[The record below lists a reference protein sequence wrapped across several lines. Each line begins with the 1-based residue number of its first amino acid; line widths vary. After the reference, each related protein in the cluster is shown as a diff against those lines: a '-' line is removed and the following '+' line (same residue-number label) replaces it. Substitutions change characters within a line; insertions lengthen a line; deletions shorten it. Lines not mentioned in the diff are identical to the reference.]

1 MQWCDRNP
9 NILEWNSECII
20 IRYYDPVER
29 KHRRYFPDFYV
40 KVRENSGKIVEKLIE
55 VKPLKQTTPPTKPKR
70 KTKGY
75 IYEVREYAKN
85 MAKWEAGTEF
95 CKDRSWKFQV
105 LTEKELGIKK

>member
-1 MQWCDRNP
+1 MFIKIDKKIILKFKQCLQNSKIPKIP
-9 NILEWNSECII
+9 NVGVGNLS
-20 IRYYDPVER
+20 VGGT
-29 KHRRYFPDFYV
+29 
-40 KVRENSGKIVEKLIE
+40 GKSVVIDYLISIFKE
-55 VKPLKQTTPPTKPKR
+55 QYSLAVISRGYKR